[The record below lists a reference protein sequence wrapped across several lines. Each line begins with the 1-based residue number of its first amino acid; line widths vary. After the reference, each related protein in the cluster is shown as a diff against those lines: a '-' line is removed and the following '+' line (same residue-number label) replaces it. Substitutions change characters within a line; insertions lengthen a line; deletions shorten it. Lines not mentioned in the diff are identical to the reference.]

1 MDGGDAQKNQNSG
14 YQKQQQQ
21 KIEQFIS
28 KLTEDKK
35 KEYEKFLNYESK
47 CDELTKVNL
56 SLANLIFTMGNR
68 KSGKLQA
75 TVKT

>member
-28 KLTEDKK
+28 RLSEDKK

-47 CDELTKVNL
+47 CDELTKVK
-56 SLANLIFTMGNR
+56 IF
-68 KSGKLQA
+68 SA
-75 TVKT
+75 